1 MTDALPAFITMLAMP
16 LTFSIANGLALGF
29 ITFPLLKLLT
39 GRAREV
45 SALAYGLAALFV
57 IRYLYL
63 GSG

>member
-1 MTDALPAFITMLAMP
+1 MLAMP

-45 SALAYGLAALFV
+45 SPLAYMLAALFV

-63 GSG
+63 GAG